1 MKDTIS
7 HYVPPYSPL
16 TSTEP
21 QAFSNN
27 LTMPLGVPI
36 VEALR
41 GIDLV
46 YLVEDANTVRDLT
59 PDLSALSKL
68 DVRGVIVTAS
78 GAGTG
83 FDFVSRWFGAQ
94 AGVAEDPVTG
104 SAHSQIAPLW
114 AEWLGR
120 TTLIARQLSPHAAGP
135 CDAQSPTAVSN

>member
-1 MKDTIS
+1 
-7 HYVPPYSPL
+7 
-16 TSTEP
+16 
-21 QAFSNN
+21 
-27 LTMPLGVPI
+27 MPLGVPI

-114 AEWLGR
+114 AERLGR
-120 TTLIARQLSPHAAGP
+120 TTLIARQLSPRGGTVRCAVADGRVYLTGN
-135 CDAQSPTAVSN
+135 CVRFFEGTATIPD